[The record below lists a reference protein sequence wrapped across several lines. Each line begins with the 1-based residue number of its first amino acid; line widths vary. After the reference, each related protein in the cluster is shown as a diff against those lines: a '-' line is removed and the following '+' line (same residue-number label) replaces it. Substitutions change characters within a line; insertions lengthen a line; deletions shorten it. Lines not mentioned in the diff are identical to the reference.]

1 MTWHEKAYVTL
12 VVGLTL
18 LPLVLSL
25 LLFVWYKQLPLTS
38 RWRRWVVMIGM
49 VLAFVASLP
58 LPFFYIALSVLPTT
72 AKSSWLPSVSA
83 SCLFAGM
90 IAGLIAIPML
100 GFARSKVRWFGIASA
115 VLSVVVIYVA
125 LMALSL

>member
-12 VVGLTL
+12 VVCLTL
-18 LPLVLSL
+18 LPVVLSL
-25 LLFVWYKQLPLTS
+25 LLFVWYKQLLLTAQ
-38 RWRRWVVMIGM
+38 WRRWVVMIGM

-72 AKSSWLPSVSA
+72 AKSSWLPPVST

-100 GFARSKVRWFGIASA
+100 GFAKGKVRWSGIASA
-115 VLSVVVIYVA
+115 MLSVVVIYVA

>member
-1 MTWHEKAYVTL
+1 MTSHEKAYVTL
-12 VVGLTL
+12 VICLTL

-25 LLFVWYKQLPLTS
+25 LLFVWYKQIHLTA

-49 VLAFVASLP
+49 VLAFIASLP

-72 AKSSWLPSVSA
+72 AKSSWLPPVST

-90 IAGLIAIPML
+90 IGGFIAIPML
-100 GFARSKVRWFGIASA
+100 AFAKGKVRWCGIASA

>member
-1 MTWHEKAYVTL
+1 MTWHEKAYVTFA
-12 VVGLTL
+12 VCLTL

-25 LLFVWYKQLPLTS
+25 LLFSWYKQLLVTS
-38 RWRRWVVMIGM
+38 LWRRGVVMIGM

-72 AKSSWLPSVSA
+72 AKSSWLPQVSTY
-83 SCLFAGM
+83 CLFAGM

-100 GFARSKVRWFGIASA
+100 AFAKGRVRWSGIASA
-115 VLSVVVIYVA
+115 VLSVVLIYVA